1 MAAQRQP
8 QLSREELRSLLLET
22 GRSLLMEEGLGTGID
37 TLTFKRVFER
47 VEADTGRRISHA
59 SVILRA
65 WENQA
70 DYQTDVLVAVAQQDG
85 LGEFDETFSALAP
98 LFATIDLST
107 PASRERSLR
116 EVCRVGGAANILA
129 LLESP
134 RWSLWIAVWALATM
148 ESLRPEGRQR
158 DHVEKIRR
166 ALLSGY
172 QGFTELWEAAY
183 AALAASLG
191 MRARPPLTVR
201 QFTVAVGALAEGC
214 SLRQRLD
221 PDMDG
226 ILRPTGPN
234 GEDQEWSVFAIGLE
248 ALQAL
253 FFEPDPD
260 WTPPG
265 EG

>member
-1 MAAQRQP
+1 MTAQRQP
-8 QLSREELRSLLLET
+8 QLSRDELRSLLLET
-22 GRSLLMEEGLGTGID
+22 GRTLLIEEGLGTNVE

-47 VEADTGRRISHA
+47 VEADTGRRLSNA
-59 SVILRA
+59 SVIRRV
-65 WENQA
+65 WENLA
-70 DYQTDVLVAVAQQDG
+70 DYQTDVLVSVAQQDG
-85 LGEFDETFSALAP
+85 LGEFDETFSALVP
-98 LFATIDLST
+98 LFTTLDLST
-107 PASRERSLR
+107 EESRERAMR

-134 RWSLWIAVWALATM
+134 HWSLWIAVWALATA
-148 ESLRPEGRQR
+148 ESLPAEGQR
-158 DHVEKIRR
+158 VENQEKIRR
-166 ALLSGY
+166 ALLAGY
-172 QGFTELWEAAY
+172 EGFTQLWEDAY

-191 MRARPPLTVR
+191 VRPKSPLTVR

-221 PDMDG
+221 SGMDG

-248 ALQAL
+248 ALVRL
-253 FFEPDPD
+253 YFEPDPD

-265 EG
+265 SD